1 VEHAG
6 FDRIAGDAENFG
18 GFLHRF
24 FVVVDE
30 IDDLA
35 MSRGQP
41 GQAIA
46 QDFSPMLDLEV
57 RFRIVGW
64 IDAFRARFIGR
75 RLRPAPQFGERLVA
89 GDRQEPSRHRG
100 ARLKPMRL
108 PPDAEEHL
116 AG

>member
-6 FDRIAGDAENFG
+6 FDRIAGDAENLG
-18 GFLHRF
+18 GLLHRF

-35 MSRGQP
+35 MARGQS

-46 QDFSPMLDLEV
+46 QDFSPMLDLKV
-57 RFRIVGW
+57 PFRIVGW
-64 IDAFRARFIGR
+64 IDAFRTRFIGR
-75 RLRPAPQFGERLVA
+75 RRRPAPQFGERLVA
-89 GDRQEPSRHRG
+89 GDRQEPSHHRR
-100 ARLKPMRL
+100 ARLEPIRL